1 MSEEVRLAADAE
13 AALGAA
19 QRMCYEMNVAIV
31 APEHVLAG
39 ALMVL
44 GQSGHGGV
52 PPLEAIEVAVMASQ
66 GAGDTALD
74 SNVMFGSGAREA
86 INFVAL
92 VVRRSGETNISAGHL
107 AAGTILSGE
116 VGPMFF
122 SALGTTRDGLLEALA
137 SGEPD

>member
-1 MSEEVRLAADAE
+1 MTQEIRLSADAE

-39 ALMVL
+39 ALLVL
-44 GQSGHGGV
+44 AQSGYSGV
-52 PPLEAIEVAVMASQ
+52 PAAEAIESAVMASQ

-74 SNVMFGSGAREA
+74 TNVMFGSSAREA
-86 INFVAL
+86 INFVAS
-92 VVRRSGETNISAGHL
+92 VVRRSGGTEITAGHV

-122 SALGTTRDGLLEALA
+122 SALGTTREGLLEALA
-137 SGEPD
+137 SGEA